1 MKKENIDLEEDLNGD
16 SSQDLQ
22 DLESFKKKFIDTH
35 RGRPIFMVRIED
47 IKGISLIDFINLLK
61 TEIHRFPDI
70 KILDLGFYFIEA
82 RQSLLLGIASGGDL
96 ADDAFPNLDS
106 YFGKLHQESLRKK
119 KSVNLIMEFLE
130 RKVIIFPV

>member
-1 MKKENIDLEEDLNGD
+1 MKKENIDIEEDLNGD

-70 KILDLGFYFIEA
+70 KFYRSPPKSFI
-82 RQSLLLGIASGGDL
+82 RNSIWWRSSG
-96 ADDAFPNLDS
+96 
-106 YFGKLHQESLRKK
+106 
-119 KSVNLIMEFLE
+119 
-130 RKVIIFPV
+130 